1 MGDPHLYRPSSTCY
15 AAYFSYFREYGWR
28 IHYAKGEYMVAKQF
42 YQSIVDQ
49 FHDNLSKIMV
59 EKCDLNN

>member
-1 MGDPHLYRPSSTCY
+1 
-15 AAYFSYFREYGWR
+15 
-28 IHYAKGEYMVAKQF
+28 MVAKQF